1 MYNPYSLDVGQVLR
15 RWDGN
20 HPPQTQSQSLLPG
33 LLNLNLR
40 DDDLL
45 ILLLLLL
52 LWMDGGREKNLPLL
66 GALVYLLL

>member
-1 MYNPYSLDVGQVLR
+1 MYNPYCTELKQVLI
-15 RWDGN
+15 
-20 HPPQTQSQSLLPG
+20 PCQSQPEPRSLLSG
-33 LLNLNLR
+33 FSNLR
-40 DDDLL
+40 EDDLL